1 MFSLRRLQITFSPNI
16 VCRSLASASQA
27 TDPIQ
32 KLFVDKIREYNNKS
46 KSAPSGLVDSS
57 PEVVKKLQE
66 DMERVAN
73 AYGIKDE
80 ANIDNLG
87 LKFEETTKIDPI
99 NMK

>member
-1 MFSLRRLQITFSPNI
+1 MLVLRRLQITFSPNI
-16 VCRSLASASQA
+16 ICRSFASASPA

-32 KLFVDKIREYNNKS
+32 KLFVDKIKEYSNKA
-46 KSAPSGLVDSS
+46 KSAPGGLVDSS
-57 PEVVKKLQE
+57 PEVVKKLKE

-80 ANIDNLG
+80 ANIANLG
-87 LKFEETTKIDPI
+87 LKFDETTKIDPI